1 MKTFLLGTS
10 ALCAVA
16 IAGPAFAQTANEPVK
31 LGIGGYFNSAYGNV
45 VSDSGRRGS
54 QRHDDIDTD
63 AILNFKGSTK
73 LDNGI
78 VVGASMQLRATNQAL
93 SQTVSPTL
101 APNSSLDTVKRSYGY
116 IRTGFGEVR
125 IGDDDDARRQK
136 AMTAP
141 IAGPL
146 FGANTPDMSFSNG
159 PGITNTT
166 MRKLEGEKRVSRLA
180 YFTPTIAGFSFA
192 ASYAPGGEKGGTG
205 NANAPSLTQTNN
217 PAGTQGF
224 INNAVSVAGSYSG
237 KFGDFGLDAY
247 VGGSTGH
254 RVQPG
259 PPFGNAG
266 ANQTGRNNPSALS
279 GGGVVTWGP
288 IAFGGAYEY
297 LNDRDAPQ
305 AIAGGVGGHQTRH
318 TWDVGPRYTIGPF
331 STSVDWTR
339 AILNNRD
346 GNSSAQN
353 DVVSLV
359 GDYVLGPGIDVGAA
373 VDWTHYK
380 PSASGVAA
388 INGTNYTGLALMAGL
403 GIAF

>member
-1 MKTFLLGTS
+1 MKKILLGTS

-16 IAGPAFAQTANEPVK
+16 MAGPAFAQTANEPVK

-146 FGANTPDMSFSNG
+146 FGANTPDMSFSRG

-192 ASYAPGGEKGGTG
+192 FSYAPGGEKGSSGTI
-205 NANAPSLTQTNN
+205 APNTTPNN
-217 PAGTQGF
+217 GVDV
-224 INNAVSVAGSYSG
+224 INNAVSAAGSYSG

-247 VGGSTGH
+247 VGGSNGH
-254 RVQPG
+254 RVTTNVAPDTRI
-259 PPFGNAG
+259 
-266 ANQTGRNNPSALS
+266 TGRDNPTAIS
-279 GGGVVTWGP
+279 GGGVLTWGP
-288 IAFGGAYEY
+288 FAFGGAYEY
-297 LNDRDAPQ
+297 LYDRDLPSVS
-305 AIAGGVGGHQTRH
+305 GGGHQSRH
-318 TWDVGPRYTIGPF
+318 TWDIGGRYTIGPF
-331 STSVDWTR
+331 AVSLDWTR
-339 AILNNRD
+339 AVLNNRN
-346 GNSSAQN
+346 GNSSARN
-353 DVVSLV
+353 DVFALST
-359 GDYVLGPGIDVGAA
+359 DYVLGPGIDVGIG
-373 VDWTHYK
+373 VDYTHYNSNSL
-380 PSASGVAA
+380 PSDP
-388 INGTNYTGLALMAGL
+388 NYSGLALMAGT

>member
-1 MKTFLLGTS
+1 MKKILLGSS

-31 LGIGGYFNSAYGNV
+31 LGIGGYFNSAYGNI
-45 VSDSGRRGS
+45 VSQSGAGKNGRRN
-54 QRHDDIDTD
+54 DDIDTD

-78 VVGASMQLRATNQAL
+78 VVGASMQLRATNQVL

-101 APNSSLDTVKRSYGY
+101 APASSLDTVKRSYGY
-116 IRTGFGEVR
+116 IRTDFGEVR

-146 FGANTPDMSFSNG
+146 FGANTPDMIFSNG

-192 ASYAPGGEKGGTG
+192 ASYAPGGEKGS
-205 NANAPSLTQTNN
+205 NAQIAPNTTQTQNI
-217 PAGTQGF
+217 A
-224 INNAVSVAGSYSG
+224 IVNNAVSAAGSYSG

-254 RVQPG
+254 RVYAAPV
-259 PPFGNAG
+259 GNSIS
-266 ANQTGRNNPSALS
+266 GRNNPLAVS
-279 GGGVVTWGP
+279 GGGVLTFGP
-288 IAFGGAYEY
+288 FAFGGAYEY
-297 LNDRDAPQ
+297 LYDRDTPNNTAT
-305 AIAGGVGGHQTRH
+305 VSSGHQGRH
-318 TWDVGPRYTIGPF
+318 TWDIGGRYTMGPF
-331 STSVDWTR
+331 AVSLDWTR
-339 AILNNRD
+339 AVLLNRD
-346 GNSSAQN
+346 VNSSAYN
-353 DVVSLV
+353 DVFALAT
-359 GDYVLGPGIDVGAA
+359 DYVLGPGIDVG
-373 VDWTHYK
+373 VGIDYSHYK
-380 PSASGVAA
+380 PSAGQGTANNL
-388 INGTNYTGLALMAGL
+388 NGGAYNGLTLMAGT